1 MDRTELDQ
9 LSTEELHD
17 RAMARARSHADVGFL
32 WSVARALP
40 AAEIAS
46 GHPDRSGADIVSLT
60 SLISD
65 FLRSGE
71 GDVGEALRPL
81 YVDYLEKHPG

>member
-17 RAMARARSHADVGFL
+17 RAMDRARHHADIGFL
-32 WSVARALP
+32 WSVTKALP
-40 AAEIAS
+40 AAEMAS
-46 GHPDRSGADIVSLT
+46 GHPGRSGADIVSLT

-65 FLRSGE
+65 FLHSGE

-81 YVDYLEKHPG
+81 YIDYLAKHSS

>member
-1 MDRTELDQ
+1 MDRPELDQ

-32 WSVARALP
+32 WSVASALP

-81 YVDYLEKHPG
+81 YIDYLFKHSD

>member
-1 MDRTELDQ
+1 MDRAELDQ
-9 LSTEELHD
+9 LPTEELHD
-17 RAMARARSHADVGFL
+17 RAMERARSHADIAFL

-40 AAEIAS
+40 AAEMAS

-65 FLRSGE
+65 FLHSGE

-81 YVDYLEKHPG
+81 YIDYLVKHSG